1 MVFEKSC
8 TAVNGIVQATLKS
21 DMRIKAVFK
30 SKVRILNL
38 FAEMT
43 LKGIQ
48 SATWHFGIL
57 YAVFKVFYGTQFW
70 FY

>member
-1 MVFEKSC
+1 MRSRERQTEMVFEKSC

-38 FAEMT
+38 FVEMT

-48 SATWHFGIL
+48 SAT
-57 YAVFKVFYGTQFW
+57 
-70 FY
+70 